1 MIDYKNFKAKAKR
14 KSNWF
19 AWVVFILITSTLWLE
34 TIHVLFTR

>member
-1 MIDYKNFKAKAKR
+1 MIDFKKLNQKS
-14 KSNWF
+14 KSNRL